1 MELIEQ
7 RAAKLK
13 AAQDIIAK
21 AKAEGRAD
29 LKSDEI
35 ADVQKLRDEIKGI
48 DEKIVEAKKSA
59 NLIAELA
66 GADTQTQ
73 DEANAQSDKPTD
85 GGGAPKARTIGER
98 FVKSAGMKAL
108 RTQYGSAVRDTKN
121 PIYVEARD
129 IANVDELG
137 IGSKATITTVTGQP
151 TPNRLPGYRS
161 ELLDEP
167 LTFLSLISTGTTDS
181 SWLEYA
187 QITAETDNAAIV
199 PEGEL
204 KPLSDVTTAK
214 AEAKAHVYADG
225 FDITNQMLADDGAI
239 ATFMETRIRQHVNNK
254 VEDVLI
260 NGDATANVKGILT
273 TSGVQAQDFDTDV
286 ITTIAGAL
294 AKIEKVQA
302 TPQAIVMNPADA
314 WKLSLTKEAGVGFLM
329 GNPLQQGLNPTPF
342 GVPLV
347 KSNRVKAGSFLVG
360 NFQSVQ
366 FLQREALSVVAFNQ
380 HKDYAQRNLSYVRA
394 ELRGLQLI
402 LAPREIVVGKLAA

>member
-1 MELIEQ
+1 MNLKAQ
-7 RAAKLK
+7 RAAALK
-13 AAQDIIAK
+13 AAQEVIKK
-21 AKAEGRAD
+21 AQDEGRD
-29 LKSDEI
+29 LKADEI
-35 ADVQKLRDEIKGI
+35 ADVEKFHAEIKAL
-48 DEKIVEAKKSA
+48 DEKLAEAKKSSE
-59 NLIAELA
+59 LIAELA
-66 GADTQTQ
+66 GASTTTQAEDDATAEQ
-73 DEANAQSDKPTD
+73 DS
-85 GGGAPKARTIGER
+85 GAKALTVGER
-98 FVKSAGMKAL
+98 FVKSSGMKQLRERFSPQAL
-108 RTQYGSAVRDTKN
+108 RDTKN
-121 PIYVEARD
+121 PFEVEAKGVAD
-129 IANVDELG
+129 LSELG
-137 IGSKATITTVTGQP
+137 IGRKATLTTVTGQP
-151 TPNRLPGYRS
+151 APTRLPGYRS

-181 SWLEYA
+181 PWLEYA
-187 QITAETDNAAIV
+187 QIISETDNAAIV

-225 FDITNQMLADDGAI
+225 FDITNQMLADDGAL
-239 ATFMETRIRQHVNNK
+239 AAFMESRIRQHVQNK

-273 TSGVQAQDFDTDV
+273 TSGVQAQSFDTDV

-347 KSNRVKAGSFLVG
+347 KSNRVAAGTFLVG
-360 NFQSVQ
+360 DFKSVQ

-394 ELRGLQLI
+394 ELRGLQML

>member
-347 KSNRVKAGSFLVG
+347 KSNRVKAGTFLVG
-360 NFQSVQ
+360 NFKSVQ